1 MARKSER
8 ILLLASVA
16 LLLPRLARADGAA
29 EARLRDALRSATAQ
43 VRTLED
49 EVATSKSKEAALQK
63 EIEALRAHSRV
74 PPPPPQHSDREVAE
88 LRRQL
93 AEQNAANRNLIESAV
108 KCQAASRERA
118 EASRACEE
126 ERAKL
131 APQVSGCAERLANA
145 EAKNERL
152 FGVGKGILDWL
163 SKVGVGAA
171 IAAREPFLGVKRV
184 ELENAAQDWEDALH
198 AQRLRPAGAPVSGA
212 AGAP

>member
-1 MARKSER
+1 MARTSDR

-16 LLLPRLARADGAA
+16 LLLPRLGRADGAA

-63 EIEALRAHSRV
+63 EIEALRAQSRV
-74 PPPPPQHSDREVAE
+74 PPPSPRHSDREVAE

-93 AEQNAANRNLIESAV
+93 AEQSEANRQLIDASV
-108 KCQAASRERA
+108 KCAAASRERA

-131 APQVSGCAERLANA
+131 APQVSSCAEQLAKA
-145 EAKNERL
+145 GEKNERM
-152 FGVGKGILDWL
+152 FRVGKDIIDWL

-198 AQRLRPAGAPVSGA
+198 AQRLRPAGAPVSSA